1 MANSAPFSKYPVY
14 QGQENRM
21 AIEGTI
27 NNSASLLD
35 VIDRVLDKGIVINA
49 DIAVSIVG
57 TELLSIKIR
66 ASIASFE
73 VAARY
78 GLAFPS
84 GINLEAPAWKEG
96 MAARE
101 SCPECGK
108 RSPAEELIGA
118 GCPWCGWVSARAK
131 LAARAIEHR
140 P

>member
-1 MANSAPFSKYPVY
+1 
-14 QGQENRM
+14 M

-35 VIDRVLDKGIVINA
+35 VLDRILDKGIVINA
-49 DIAVSIVG
+49 DIAISIVG

-96 MAARE
+96 ITTKE
-101 SCPECGK
+101 TCPECGK
-108 RSPAEELIGA
+108 RVSVDELIAA
-118 GCPWCGWVSARAK
+118 GCPWCGWESARAK
-131 LAARAIEHR
+131 MAAQTIEYSL
-140 P
+140 

>member
-1 MANSAPFSKYPVY
+1 
-14 QGQENRM
+14 M

-27 NNSASLLD
+27 NNSATLLD
-35 VIDRVLDKGIVINA
+35 VLDRILDKGIVINA
-49 DIAVSIVG
+49 DIAISIVG
-57 TELLSIKIR
+57 TELLGIKIR

-96 MAARE
+96 VQARE
-101 SCPECGK
+101 ACPECGK
-108 RSPAEELIGA
+108 RSPAAELIDD
-118 GCPWCGWVSARAK
+118 GCPWCGWVSARTRMRTQAV
-131 LAARAIEHR
+131 EYN

>member
-1 MANSAPFSKYPVY
+1 
-14 QGQENRM
+14 M

-35 VIDRVLDKGIVINA
+35 VLDRVLDKGIVINA
-49 DIAVSIVG
+49 DIAISIVG

-84 GINLEAPAWKEG
+84 GVNLEAQAWKEG
-96 MAARE
+96 MTARE
-101 SCPECGK
+101 PCPECGK
-108 RSPAEELIGA
+108 RVATQELLGA
-118 GCPWCGWVSARAK
+118 GCPWCGWVSARSR
-131 LAARAIEHR
+131 LAQAVENNL
-140 P
+140 

>member
-1 MANSAPFSKYPVY
+1 M
-14 QGQENRM
+14 
-21 AIEGTI
+21 EGTI

-35 VIDRVLDKGIVINA
+35 VLDRILDKGIVINA

-96 MAARE
+96 ITARE
-101 SCPECGK
+101 ACPECGK
-108 RSPAEELIGA
+108 RTATEELIGA
-118 GCPWCGWVSARAK
+118 GCPWCGWVSARSRMAQ
-131 LAARAIEHR
+131 AIDYNL
-140 P
+140 